1 MHIKEIKILTVNIIK
16 KINTVGRKYTFST
29 TPYYYT

>member
-1 MHIKEIKILTVNIIK
+1 MHIKKIKIFVNIIK

-29 TPYYYT
+29 TPYYR